1 MLFKKIFKTLILT
14 ELEYGFQAW
23 CPYLQ
28 KDIRRLERVQRR
40 ATKCVQGLA
49 NFPYRE
55 RLLFLGLT
63 CLELRRW
70 KADMV
75 LLINIIIDLL
85 ISILNTPTEKISL
98 YTTGQSFIIIT
109 PNKYPT

>member
-55 RLLFLGLT
+55 RLLFFLCKFKTQHLSM
-63 CLELRRW
+63 LM
-70 KADMV
+70 D
-75 LLINIIIDLL
+75 I
-85 ISILNTPTEKISL
+85 
-98 YTTGQSFIIIT
+98 
-109 PNKYPT
+109 